1 MSDERVKKLNLK
13 LVVAGEFYEEE
24 EKYRTL
30 VNTLGLNEEILFFN
44 EFIPDDQVSLFM
56 SAADVLIQPYRH
68 ATQSGVTP
76 LAMHFD
82 LPMIVSDAGGLK
94 EIVVDKESGLV
105 VEKTPESIATG
116 IVTFFTQEKEYF
128 VKAVREQK
136 VKYSWF
142 NMYQGIIELLSK
154 L

>member
-1 MSDERVKKLNLK
+1 

-24 EKYRTL
+24 DKYREQ
-30 VNTLGLNEEILFFN
+30 VNTLRLNEQILFFN
-44 EFIPDDQVSLFM
+44 EFIPDDQVPLFM

-82 LPMIVSDAGGLK
+82 LPMIVTDAGGLK
-94 EIVVDKESGLV
+94 EIVIDKESGLV

-116 IVTFFTQEKEYF
+116 IVTFFTQEKEHF

-136 VKYSWF
+136 MKYSWF
-142 NMYQGIIELLSK
+142 NMYNGIIELLSK
-154 L
+154 LQKPNNCKIN